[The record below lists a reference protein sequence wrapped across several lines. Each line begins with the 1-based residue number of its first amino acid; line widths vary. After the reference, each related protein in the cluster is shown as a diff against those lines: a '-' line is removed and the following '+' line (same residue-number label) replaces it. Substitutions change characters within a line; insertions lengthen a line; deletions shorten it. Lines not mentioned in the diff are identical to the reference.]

1 MMFLRVLP
9 QPELQPLPLFSS
21 MPATYT
27 SPVTLSPVIWTS
39 RMKLVVSCRELVQV
53 SPLSVEKRTK
63 SAPPPTLKSFQEIY
77 IRPKKGEDV
86 LLSAQPDS
94 RSAEASLKTQK
105 WVQLAAEGSQGVV
118 DL

>member
-1 MMFLRVLP
+1 
-9 QPELQPLPLFSS
+9 
-21 MPATYT
+21 MPAMYT

-53 SPLSVEKRTK
+53 SPLSVENRTN
-63 SAPPPTLKSFQEIY
+63 SAPPPRAKSFQEIY
-77 IRPKKGEDV
+77 IRPKLGEDG

-94 RSAEASLKTQK
+94 RSAEDSLKTQK
-105 WVQLAAEGSQGVV
+105 WVQLAGDGSQGVV